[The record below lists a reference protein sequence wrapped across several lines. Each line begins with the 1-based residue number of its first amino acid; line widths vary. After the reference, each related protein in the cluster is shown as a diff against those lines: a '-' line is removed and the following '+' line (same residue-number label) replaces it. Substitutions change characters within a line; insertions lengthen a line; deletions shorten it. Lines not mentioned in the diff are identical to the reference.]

1 MMRRTLLSAVI
12 FATALLSLSFGA
24 PAADRPAPPSLA
36 AFDDEVGAF
45 RRVVRQYCAIVQDMA
60 KEKDLD
66 AAKQAQGLTLLAN
79 ARKQWAGIQKTY
91 AGNPPAE
98 YAADAQFKARLQ
110 DMSNA
115 LEDMEKALAAGQPRR
130 SMLACG
136 YGCGLFVTMHEE
148 NGLIYALDRLFHLR
162 KTIKTAGSVF
172 KVRGLDGVRPLL
184 PALARQR
191 DEVFLAPLPWPA
203 GDGRNAEYAAAVREL
218 SAELDDLAAAVIS
231 GDAAKA
237 GDLLNGM
244 TTLVNKPY
252 GLAL

>member
-1 MMRRTLLSAVI
+1 MS
-12 FATALLSLSFGA
+12 FAARAG
-24 PAADRPAPPSLA
+24 DNPAPPSLA
-36 AFDDEVGAF
+36 AFDDQLRVF

-66 AAKQAQGLTLLAN
+66 AAKQGKGLTLLAD
-79 ARKQWAGIQKTY
+79 ARRQWADVQKAF
-91 AGNPPAE
+91 AGNPPVE
-98 YAADAQFKARLQ
+98 YAADVQFKARLW
-110 DMSNA
+110 DISNA
-115 LEDMEKALAAGQPRR
+115 LEDMEKSLAAGQPRR

-148 NGLIYALDRLFHLR
+148 NGIVHALDRLFHLR
-162 KTIKTAGSVF
+162 KTIKTATAVY

-184 PALARQR
+184 PALARLR

-203 GDGRNAEYAAAVREL
+203 GDGRNGEYAAALREL

-237 GDLLNGM
+237 GGLLNGL
-244 TTLVNKPY
+244 TALVNKPY

>member
-1 MMRRTLLSAVI
+1 MMRTAILTAVI
-12 FATALLSLSFGA
+12 AATALLSLSSAA
-24 PAADRPAPPSLA
+24 PAGDQSAPQSLS
-36 AFDDEVGAF
+36 AFDNEVGAA

-60 KEKDLD
+60 KERDLD
-66 AAKQAQGLTLLAN
+66 AAKQSKGLSLLAD
-79 ARKQWAGIQKTY
+79 ARKQWTGIQKSY
-91 AGNPPAE
+91 AGNPPVE

-110 DMSNA
+110 DISNA

-148 NGLIYALDRLFHLR
+148 NGLVYALDRLFHLR
-162 KTIKTAGSVF
+162 KTIKTAGAAF

-191 DEVFLAPLPWPA
+191 DEVFFAPLPWPA
-203 GDGRNAEYAAAVREL
+203 DDARNGEYAAALREL
-218 SAELDDLAAAVIS
+218 SAALDNLAAAVVS
-231 GDAAKA
+231 GDATGA
-237 GDLLNGM
+237 GDLLSGM
-244 TTLVNKPY
+244 TALVNKPY